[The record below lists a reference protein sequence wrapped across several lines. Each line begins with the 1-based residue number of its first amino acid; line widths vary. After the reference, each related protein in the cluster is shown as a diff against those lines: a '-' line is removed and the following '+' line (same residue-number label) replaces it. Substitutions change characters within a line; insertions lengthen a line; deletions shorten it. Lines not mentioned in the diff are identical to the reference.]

1 MGLELSGNSKT
12 CIVPEAFIIYS
23 GQQNIKRLS
32 LEANHRIRPIPI
44 QGIKEALAIDFDISD
59 TRIYWTDASLKVIYS
74 WCLLFQSNVPLICIH
89 NVKFLWLD

>member
-1 MGLELSGNSKT
+1 MMAEPYKPVCACPMGLELSGNSQT
-12 CIVPEAFIIYS
+12 CIVPEAFLIYS

-74 WCLLFQSNVPLICIH
+74 
-89 NVKFLWLD
+89 